1 MLIPYFGGKTRLA
14 KTIVDRMPG
23 HTCYVEVFAGAAA
36 VFFSKEPS
44 KTEVINDLDKELIT
58 LYRAVQNHP
67 EELHRQFKYALVAR
81 DEFNRMMKAAPET
94 LTDIQRAA
102 RYLYLQRTCYGGRAH
117 QRTFGTMTV
126 GKPRLNLFTLES
138 VLEEAWR
145 RLAHVLVECMDFREL
160 IPRYDR
166 AHTLFYLDPPY
177 WNIVGYEHNFV
188 EQDFMDLAGVLSDI
202 QGRFLMSIND
212 TPEVRETFGR
222 FNIEEVTLK
231 YSMGRGHGSRDK
243 LRTELLISNRQI
255 A

>member
-1 MLIPYFGGKTRLA
+1 
-14 KTIVDRMPG
+14 
-23 HTCYVEVFAGAAA
+23 
-36 VFFSKEPS
+36 
-44 KTEVINDLDKELIT
+44 
-58 LYRAVQNHP
+58 
-67 EELHRQFKYALVAR
+67 
-81 DEFNRMMKAAPET
+81 
-94 LTDIQRAA
+94 
-102 RYLYLQRTCYGGRAH
+102 
-117 QRTFGTMTV
+117 MTV